1 MKNYSLKALAV
12 TMLFITS
19 NISAQSED
27 NPWQISI
34 GMTAID
40 FYPVGDHEDYNQTF
54 SGDTFEDMF
63 NVSDHWNIS
72 PSLDSCR
79 VISATSLP
87 KPAPMIAAV

>member
-72 PSLDSCR
+72 PSVSYLSVSR
-79 VISATSLP
+79 YL
-87 KPAPMIAAV
+87 KNK

>member
-12 TMLFITS
+12 IMLFITS

-54 SGDTFEDMF
+54 SGDTLRICLM
-63 NVSDHWNIS
+63 
-72 PSLDSCR
+72 L
-79 VISATSLP
+79 VIIGIFLLLFH
-87 KPAPMIAAV
+87 IYL